1 MSEHTPGERVAA
13 IRERRGLT
21 QIELARLAHVSVSTV
36 SKAERGEIT
45 PRLETLH
52 KMARVLRVNTS
63 ALTDPERPEP
73 AEAVPAEKWDDVRAA
88 LYRPA
93 PPGDGEPPTEAGV
106 LAVIGSLT
114 APGGPLALNRYG
126 RVRAVLPGLIRD
138 AAALGEDGRLA
149 QSRAYNLSAWLLTM
163 TRQWDDAAAAARLA
177 LDAAPDLA
185 DEGAAVS
192 TTLWLMLRQGMIAPA
207 GALAQEW
214 ASDHQPSML
223 RSPPS
228 HLAAFGKVMLY
239 AVNAAVRD
247 NQPGEAEDALRKAR
261 AAAVLIGREVALDS
275 STTRTFGP
283 ASVEMIAAENAAIQE
298 RPERVIAVTERI
310 PRAGLLHAQ
319 SASRLRSGLDVANAR
334 VMLRQG
340 EQAMDELDAI
350 RAEAPEWLRE
360 QRYARDVT
368 AALGALWKRRR
379 PERFRVIADAVQL
392 PCQPFY

>member
-1 MSEHTPGERVAA
+1 MHPTPGERVAA

-21 QIELARLAHVSVSTV
+21 QKSLAAQAKLSVSEV
-36 SKAERGEIT
+36 SKVERGEVT
-45 PRLETLH
+45 PRLETFH
-52 KMARVLRVNTS
+52 RIAKVLRVKTS

-73 AEAVPAEKWDDVRAA
+73 PEGVPAERWDDVRDA

-114 APGGPLALNRYG
+114 APGGPLATNRYG
-126 RVRAVLPGLIRD
+126 QVRTVLPALIRD
-138 AAALGEDGRLA
+138 AAALGEDGRA
-149 QSRAYNLSAWLLTM
+149 VQSRACNLAAWLLTM
-163 TRQWDDAAAAARLA
+163 TRQFDDAAVAARLA

-185 DEGAAVS
+185 DEAAAVN
-192 TTLWLMLRQGMIAPA
+192 TALWLMLRQGQIGPA
-207 GALAQEW
+207 GALAEEW
-214 ASDHQPSML
+214 SGRHQPSML

-247 NQPGEAEDALRKAR
+247 NQPGEAEDALRRAR
-261 AAAVLIGREVALDS
+261 AAAVLIGREVALDA

-298 RPERVIAVTERI
+298 KPERVIEVTSRI

-319 SASRLRSGLDVANAR
+319 SASRLRSGVDVANAH
-334 VMLRQG
+334 VMLRQP
-340 EQAMDELDAI
+340 EAAMDALDAI

-360 QRYARDVT
+360 QRYARDVVT
-368 AALGALWKRRR
+368 GLRGLWKRRR
-379 PERFRVIADAVQL
+379 PERFRVLADAVQL
-392 PCQPFY
+392 PY

>member
-1 MSEHTPGERVAA
+1 MNGTPGERVAA
-13 IRERRGLT
+13 VRERRGLT
-21 QIELARLAHVSVSTV
+21 QRELAQATRMSVSAV
-36 SKAERGEIT
+36 SKIERGEVT
-45 PRLETLH
+45 PRLATLL
-52 KMARVLRVNTS
+52 KFARVLRVKTS
-63 ALTDPERPEP
+63 AFTGPARSEP
-73 AEAVPAEKWDDVRAA
+73 PEAVPVEQWDDVRAA
-88 LYRPA
+88 LYRPGS
-93 PPGDGEPPTEAGV
+93 PGDGDPPTEAGV

-114 APGGPLALNRYG
+114 AAGGPLATNRYSAA
-126 RVRAVLPGLIRD
+126 RAVLPDLISD
-138 AAALGEDGRLA
+138 AAALGEEGRLA
-149 QSRAYNLSAWLLTM
+149 QTRAYNLTAWLLTM

-192 TTLWLMLRQGMIAPA
+192 TALWLMLRQGQLAPA

-214 ASDHQPSML
+214 ARDHQPSML

-247 NQPGEAEDALRKAR
+247 NQPGEAEDALRRAR
-261 AAAVLIGREVALDS
+261 AAAVLIGREVALDA

-283 ASVEMIAAENAAIQE
+283 ASAEMIAGENEAIRE
-298 RPERVIAVTERI
+298 RPERVIAITERI

-319 SASRLRSGLDVANAR
+319 SASRLRSGLDVASAR

-340 EQAMDELDAI
+340 DLAMDALDAI

-368 AALGALWKRRR
+368 AALGGLWKRGL
-379 PERFRVIADAVQL
+379 PERYRVLADAVQL
-392 PCQPFY
+392 PL

>member
-1 MSEHTPGERVAA
+1 MQGTPGERVAA
-13 IRERRGLT
+13 IRGRRGLT
-21 QIELARLAHVSVSTV
+21 QKELARRARVSVSLV
-36 SKAERGEIT
+36 SKSERGEVV

-52 KMARVLRVNTS
+52 KIAVVLKVHTS

-73 AEAVPAEKWDDVRAA
+73 PEAVPAERWDDVRAA

-93 PPGDGEPPTEAGV
+93 PRSDGEPPDEAGV

-114 APGGPLALNRYG
+114 APGGPLATNRYAQ
-126 RVRAVLPGLIRD
+126 VRAVLPGLLLD
-138 AAALGEDGRLA
+138 AAALGEDGRTA
-149 QSRAYNLSAWLLTM
+149 QSRAYNLAAWLLTM

-177 LDAAPDLA
+177 LDAAPDLL
-185 DEGAAVS
+185 DEAAAVN
-192 TTLWLMLRQGMIAPA
+192 TTLWLLLRQGHLSQA
-207 GALAQEW
+207 GALAEEW
-214 ASDHQPSML
+214 SGAHQPSML

-247 NQPGEAEDALRKAR
+247 NQPGEAEDALRRAR
-261 AAAVLIGREVALDS
+261 AAAVLIGREVTLDA

-283 ASVEMIAAENAAIQE
+283 ASAEMIAAENAAIQE
-298 RPERVIAVTERI
+298 RPERVIAIAERI

-340 EQAMDELDAI
+340 EQAMDALDAI

-360 QRYARDVT
+360 QRYARDVV
-368 AALGALWKRRR
+368 AALGGLWKRRR
-379 PERFRVIADAVQL
+379 PERYQVLADAVQL
-392 PCQPFY
+392 PL

>member
-1 MSEHTPGERVAA
+1 LTYSTPGERIAA
-13 IRERRGLT
+13 IRERRDLT
-21 QIELARLAHVSVSTV
+21 QLELARLARISVSTV

-45 PRLETLH
+45 PRLVTLH
-52 KMARVLRVNTS
+52 KMAKVLRVTTS

-73 AEAVPAEKWDDVRAA
+73 AEAVPAEKWDDVRDA
-88 LYRPA
+88 LYRPP

-114 APGGPLALNRYG
+114 APGGPLAVNRYG
-126 RVRAVLPGLIRD
+126 RVHAVLPGLIRD
-138 AAALGEDGRLA
+138 AAALGEDGRTA
-149 QSRAYNLSAWLLTM
+149 QARAYNLTAWLLTM
-163 TRQWDDAAAAARLA
+163 TRQWDDAAVAARLA
-177 LDAAPDLA
+177 LDAAADLA

-192 TTLWLMLRQGMIAPA
+192 TALWLMLRQGQIAPA

-214 ASDHQPSML
+214 AGDHQPSML

-247 NQPGEAEDALRKAR
+247 NQPGEAEDALRRAR
-261 AAAVLIGREVALDS
+261 AAATLIGREVALDL

-310 PRAGLLHAQ
+310 PRGGLLHAQ

-334 VMLRQG
+334 VMLKQG
-340 EQAMDELDAI
+340 EAAMDELDSI

-360 QRYARDVT
+360 QRYARDIVGN
-368 AALGALWKRRR
+368 LKGLWKRRR
-379 PERFRVIADAVQL
+379 PDRFQLLADAVQL
-392 PCQPFY
+392 PY